1 MRHDRG
7 IRRGVRANALWG
19 RRGESRSNA
28 LWGSGKRGM
37 IMLALAAMLVVPVA
51 GSASSINSGPANAK
65 GALVPNS
72 LLAQATA
79 NPLQMFDVVVQG
91 DKGTASAGVAD
102 EVRKENGNSK
112 RAFMS
117 VHGVQASISGKDLLK
132 LARHPHIV
140 AITPNVAVHTSAYED
155 NTMWQDSTDM
165 TILQNAFDPNTGEIT
180 GPAPQAPAIAI
191 VDSGGQARAA
201 LGSRPGGQGDMWSPC
216 TDS

>member
-1 MRHDRG
+1 MRHDRS

-51 GSASSINSGPANAK
+51 GSASSINSGPGNAK

-117 VHGVQASISGKDLLK
+117 VHGVQASISG
-132 LARHPHIV
+132 
-140 AITPNVAVHTSAYED
+140 NAV
-155 NTMWQDSTDM
+155 
-165 TILQNAFDPNTGEIT
+165 
-180 GPAPQAPAIAI
+180 
-191 VDSGGQARAA
+191 
-201 LGSRPGGQGDMWSPC
+201 
-216 TDS
+216 